1 MDVWNCTSFVVLLI
15 LSGLQAIPQ
24 TPYEAA
30 KIDGATRWQ
39 LFRFITL
46 PLLRPIILVV
56 LIWRTMDL
64 FRCFD
69 MIYILTGGGPSHT
82 TEVLSIYSYY
92 KGFRYF
98 NLGYAAAWVLVVLIM
113 IVCFGYIKLVRS
125 EVIS

>member
-1 MDVWNCTSFVVLLI
+1 MVLLI